1 MTVEE
6 IKKLVLVRLIAIS
19 RDETMTFKNVAGR
32 PLNDP
37 IEADFYQIAV
47 EQMRS
52 DGFLRATDG
61 FDVEDPYFLDA
72 ELTYAGRQLAL
83 QLATA

>member
-6 IKKLVLVRLIAIS
+6 IKNLVLVRLIVVA
-19 RDETMTFKNVAGR
+19 RDEAMTFENVAGR
-32 PLNDP
+32 PLNGLT
-37 IEADFYQIAV
+37 EANFYQVAV

-52 DGFLRATDG
+52 DRFLRATDG
-61 FDVEDPYFLDA
+61 FDIDDPYFFDA

-83 QLATA
+83 QLTTA